1 MRELATAMLGGS
13 TPMLVVGSERALG
26 QAFDERAVGQTFDVL
41 ARRIRTLRRHNLVVK
56 ALSHGAPHPED
67 ARG

>member
-1 MRELATAMLGGS
+1 MGELTTATPGGS
-13 TPMLVVGSERALG
+13 TPMLVVVSERALA
-26 QAFDERAVGQTFDVL
+26 QTSDELGRTMG
-41 ARRIRTLRRHNLVVK
+41 TLRRHNLVVK